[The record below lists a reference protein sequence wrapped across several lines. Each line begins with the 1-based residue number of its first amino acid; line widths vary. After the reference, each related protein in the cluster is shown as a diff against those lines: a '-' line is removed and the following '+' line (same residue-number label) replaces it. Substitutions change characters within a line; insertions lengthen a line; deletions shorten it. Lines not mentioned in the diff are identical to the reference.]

1 MPACGQDWLSYKTQA
16 SQFHDNLRVPLPV
29 VETALLLDA
38 RGWPVH
44 RGLARRPRGREV
56 RQSSRSIT
64 LPFDRKRRGIF
75 AARLLVSCPLPC
87 EHRED
92 DVVDPLALEPEAPD
106 HMGLLAETKPLHE
119 SDRAGV
125 ARVDG
130 SGDAML
136 SKFAKQVADN
146 GSQRFC
152 GVPAAL
158 ESRRHANSDFRQP
171 RVVENVDTAI
181 ADQLST
187 GAECYAKLVPSSGCV
202 RVHAGQFFKIG
213 SELVHRCGF
222 PRLVARYV
230 RVRTI
235 EQHELRVGGP
245 KIPKDQS
252 VGDDVLEHV
261 LNPRRIERSRPKS

>member
-92 DVVDPLALEPEAPD
+92 DVIDPLALEPEAPD
-106 HMGLLAETKPLHE
+106 HMSLLAETKPLHE

-136 SKFAKQVADN
+136 SKFAEQVADN

-158 ESRRHANSDFRQP
+158 ESRRHVIPISASRESSRTWMPQSPINSP
-171 RVVENVDTAI
+171 
-181 ADQLST
+181 
-187 GAECYAKLVPSSGCV
+187 P
-202 RVHAGQFFKIG
+202 
-213 SELVHRCGF
+213 
-222 PRLVARYV
+222 
-230 RVRTI
+230 
-235 EQHELRVGGP
+235 
-245 KIPKDQS
+245 
-252 VGDDVLEHV
+252 
-261 LNPRRIERSRPKS
+261 ERSAMPSWYQAPGVSGSMPASSSK